1 MISKHALITV
11 SRYES
16 KTAIASSYDDKFFRA
31 NFERLADYKEIAA
44 I

>member
-1 MISKHALITV
+1 MINKHALITV

-16 KTAIASSYDDKFFRA
+16 KTAIARAHDDKFLMA